1 MKRDLST
8 KAMTRCRDIFSDIC
22 NVNLFADERFL
33 EPEQLELI
41 PSDTVYHDAEGQL
54 REHRMDVRMRHIMSN
69 TEIAIFCLENQS
81 DVCRTMP
88 VRDMGY
94 LYSSYSEQIQ
104 KIKEQNLLK
113 GISYYTKE
121 IGDSQK
127 LKPVISLVLYYGTD
141 DWDAPRSLVDL
152 LDIPEEWR
160 KRLEPLIADHPIRII
175 HLAAQDEE
183 TRKKY
188 QSDFRHIVDYLAYV
202 RNKERQ
208 KLKEYMGDK
217 RRKVAHPMEYLDL
230 MHAFTNDSRYEKIA
244 ENLQENGKESEEIN
258 MCIMLDMLEESGIE
272 KGRREEMS
280 HGICVLV
287 GTCHEFGVSI
297 ADTISRVAAN
307 FELPVNEAELE
318 VKKYW
323 GVSTVL
329 K

>member
-1 MKRDLST
+1 MGSRAIGKIGKSNCQLLNF
-8 KAMTRCRDIFSDIC
+8 RC
-22 NVNLFADERFL
+22 
-33 EPEQLELI
+33 
-41 PSDTVYHDAEGQL
+41 T
-54 REHRMDVRMRHIMSN
+54 
-69 TEIAIFCLENQS
+69 
-81 DVCRTMP
+81 
-88 VRDMGY
+88 
-94 LYSSYSEQIQ
+94 
-104 KIKEQNLLK
+104 
-113 GISYYTKE
+113 
-121 IGDSQK
+121 
-127 LKPVISLVLYYGTD
+127 
-141 DWDAPRSLVDL
+141 RSLVDL

-160 KRLEPLIADHPIRII
+160 KRLEPLIADHPIRIV

-183 TRKKY
+183 TRNKY

-230 MHAFTNDSRYEKIA
+230 MHAFTNDSRYVKIA
-244 ENLQENGKESEEIN
+244 ERLQENGKESEEIN

-287 GTCHEFGVSI
+287 ETCHEFGVSI
-297 ADTISRVAAN
+297 ADTISRVVAN

-323 GVSTVL
+323 ETGTVL

>member
-41 PSDTVYHDAEGQL
+41 PSDTIYHDAEGQL
-54 REHRMDVRMRHIMSN
+54 REHRMDVRMRHIMSD

-121 IGDSQK
+121 IGDSQ
-127 LKPVISLVLYYGTD
+127 LLNFRCT
-141 DWDAPRSLVDL
+141 RSLVDL

-160 KRLEPLIADHPIRII
+160 KRLEPLIADHPIRIV
-175 HLAAQDEE
+175 HLAAQDEK
-183 TRKKY
+183 TRNKY

-217 RRKVAHPMEYLDL
+217 RRKVVHPMEYLDL
-230 MHAFTNDSRYEKIA
+230 MHAFTNDSRYVKIA
-244 ENLQENGKESEEIN
+244 ESLQENGIESEEIN

-287 GTCHEFGVSI
+287 ETCHEFGASI
-297 ADTISRVAAN
+297 SDTISRVAAN
-307 FELPVNEAELE
+307 FELPVKEAELE

-323 GVSTVL
+323 EAGTVL